1 MLNITE
7 ILHRS
12 GFSQSKTTRRGGRIS
27 KRLHLTEWMNLEERL
42 QPAVVIVPPTSD
54 GPLIQAPVIESVNGV
69 LTASVDMVRAGIPGS
84 GESILYGNQ
93 PLYSNTV
100 APAPP
105 TPGGPPYNPANY
117 AAAYQY
123 TLADGTVLP
132 AQFPGVTLKLQQGDT
147 LNLNISNSLADP
159 NSAPTPPANQLE
171 VNFHSHGY
179 LVSPLGTSDNVYR
192 AMNPDGSYQTSI
204 SVPDY
209 QPSGVGWYHV
219 HNHGYSADQ
228 VYAGLAGFM
237 QVGDPLDN
245 WPQYLG
251 KYDEKIMALT
261 IANKQQTAGGLMM
274 ASPNG
279 TGTYSVTGGW
289 QPYVNGQLNPTM
301 TMKPGET
308 QIWTVGATARNGSYN
323 LGITDIDGK
332 NPWQS
337 TVLSYDGND
346 KSSSPL
352 KYTQVLPTGYVKDG
366 IMALD
371 PGARITFAV
380 TAPTTPGTY
389 YLVDNLTLGQTPAAS
404 PFAIMTITVTGDA
417 AQEPAPVF
425 NATSPPPDLYDPLLT
440 IDQKRNFNFTSTGGF
455 TINGFA
461 FPNGPMVSIQAGQ
474 VEEWLLTN
482 TSGVDH
488 PFHIHQSDFAVISVN
503 GTAVKVDGKGTY
515 PYISLRDTVN
525 IPAGGNVVIRFRV
538 TPIPGKYV
546 FHCHI
551 LMHEDGGMMMSVISG
566 PNETQRRV
574 ALGSGV
580 GESSGVLVQGGDGQP
595 LGRLNPLP
603 KSWKG
608 GVATASGALT
618 SDMTQDIVAGPA
630 SQGLKKSE
638 VVVYD
643 GVTLTELARFSPFP
657 EYPKSG
663 VSLAIGDVDNDGKG
677 EIIVGKVGPGQSL
690 VRIFHSD
697 GTFYREV
704 KGTLPGTFPNG
715 VTVASADFNGDNF
728 DDLAIG
734 AGKGRLPYIVG
745 LDGYN
750 LALPE
755 GPVMVKIFDF
765 QAPGKGRTG
774 VNIAGGYLAPG
785 TVPSYMANLITAPA
799 SGPNAGKVSVWNVGT
814 SMTESMAGMD
824 MPTAMPKL
832 QASLTPFGKRPV
844 PRGLRLDVTRLGK
857 NGLNAIAAWSSAHDP
872 VYQSISYDG
881 TISTIS
887 TPTPAANPIKMA
899 RRMKTIR

>member
-7 ILHRS
+7 ILRRS
-12 GFSQSKTTRRGGRIS
+12 GFSQSKSTRRGGRIS

-93 PLYSNTV
+93 PFYSNTISPDPNSG
-100 APAPP
+100 A
-105 TPGGPPYNPANY
+105 ANY

-147 LNLNISNSLADP
+147 LKLNITNSLADP
-159 NSAPTPPANQLE
+159 NSAPTPPADQLK

-192 AMNPDGSYQTSI
+192 TMNPDGSYQTSI
-204 SVPDY
+204 SVPNY

-219 HNHGYSADQ
+219 HEHGYSADQ
-228 VYAGLAGFM
+228 VYAGLAGIM

-261 IANKQQTAGGLMM
+261 IANKQQTSGGLMM
-274 ASPNG
+274 ASPAN
-279 TGTYSVTGGW
+279 TGLNPSPGGW
-289 QPYVNGQLNPTM
+289 QTYVNGQLNPTM

-308 QIWTVGATARNGSYN
+308 QIWTVGATVRNGSFN
-323 LGITDIDGK
+323 LGVTDIDGK

-346 KSSSPL
+346 TGAVPR

-389 YLVDNLTLGQTPAAS
+389 YLVDNLTLKQKSAAN
-404 PFAIMTITVTGDA
+404 PFAIMTITVTGNA
-417 AQEPAPVF
+417 AQEPVPVF
-425 NATSPPPDLYDPLLT
+425 NATSLPPDLYDPLLT
-440 IDQKRNFNFTSTGGF
+440 IDQKRNFNFSTTGGF

-488 PFHIHQSDFAVISVN
+488 PFHIHQTDFAVISVN
-503 GTAVKVDGKGTY
+503 GIAVSTSGDAPY
-515 PYISLRDTVN
+515 PYISLRDTVS

-538 TPIPGKYV
+538 TSIPGKYV

-551 LMHEDGGMMMSVISG
+551 LPHEDKGMMMSVISG

-580 GESSGVLVQGGDGQP
+580 GESAGVLVQGGDGQP

-630 SQGLKKSE
+630 TQGLKPE

-643 GVTLTELARFSPFP
+643 GVTVTELTRFNPFP

-734 AGKGRLPYIVG
+734 AGKGRLPYVVG
-745 LDGYN
+745 LDGYS

-774 VNIAGGYLAPG
+774 VNIAGGDLDPG

-814 SMTESMAGMD
+814 TMSESMAGMD

-844 PRGLRLDVTRLGK
+844 PRGLKLDVTRVGK

-887 TPTPAANPIKMA
+887 TPAPAANTIKMA

>member
-7 ILHRS
+7 ILRRS
-12 GFSQSKTTRRGGRIS
+12 GFSQSKSTRRGGRIS

-69 LTASVDMVRAGIPGS
+69 LTASVDMVRAGTPGS

-93 PLYSNTV
+93 PFYSNTISPDPNSG
-100 APAPP
+100 A
-105 TPGGPPYNPANY
+105 ANY

-147 LNLNISNSLADP
+147 LKLNITNSLADP
-159 NSAPTPPANQLE
+159 NSAPTPPADQLK

-192 AMNPDGSYQTSI
+192 TMNPDGSYQTSI
-204 SVPDY
+204 SVPNY

-219 HNHGYSADQ
+219 HEHGYSADQ
-228 VYAGLAGFM
+228 VYAGLAGIM

-261 IANKQQTAGGLMM
+261 IANKQQTSGGLMM
-274 ASPNG
+274 ASPAN
-279 TGTYSVTGGW
+279 TGLNPSPGGW
-289 QPYVNGQLNPTM
+289 QTYVNGQLNPTM

-308 QIWTVGATARNGSYN
+308 QIWTVGATVRNGSFN
-323 LGITDIDGK
+323 LGVTDIDGK

-346 KSSSPL
+346 TGAVPR

-389 YLVDNLTLGQTPAAS
+389 YLVDNLTLKQKSAAN
-404 PFAIMTITVTGDA
+404 PFAIMTITVTGNA
-417 AQEPAPVF
+417 AQEPVPVF
-425 NATSPPPDLYDPLLT
+425 NATSLPPDLYDPLLT
-440 IDQKRNFNFTSTGGF
+440 IDQKRNFNFSTTGGF

-488 PFHIHQSDFAVISVN
+488 PFHIHQTDFAVISVN
-503 GTAVKVDGKGTY
+503 GIAVSTSGDAPY
-515 PYISLRDTVN
+515 PYISLRDTVS

-538 TPIPGKYV
+538 TSIPGKYV

-551 LMHEDGGMMMSVISG
+551 LPHEDKGMMMSVISG

-580 GESSGVLVQGGDGQP
+580 GESAGVLVQGGDGQP

-630 SQGLKKSE
+630 TQGLKPE

-643 GVTLTELARFSPFP
+643 GVTVTELTRFNPFP

-734 AGKGRLPYIVG
+734 AGKGRLPYVVG
-745 LDGYN
+745 LDGYS

-774 VNIAGGYLAPG
+774 VNIAGGYLDPG

-814 SMTESMAGMD
+814 TMSESMAGMD

-844 PRGLRLDVTRLGK
+844 PRGLKLDVTRVGK

-887 TPTPAANPIKMA
+887 TPAPAANTIKMA

>member
-1 MLNITE
+1 
-7 ILHRS
+7 
-12 GFSQSKTTRRGGRIS
+12 
-27 KRLHLTEWMNLEERL
+27 MNLEERL

-93 PLYSNTV
+93 PFYSNTISPDPNSG
-100 APAPP
+100 A
-105 TPGGPPYNPANY
+105 ANY

-147 LNLNISNSLADP
+147 LKLNITNSLADP
-159 NSAPTPPANQLE
+159 NSAPTPPADQLK

-192 AMNPDGSYQTSI
+192 TMNPDGSYQTSI
-204 SVPDY
+204 SVPNY

-219 HNHGYSADQ
+219 HEHGY
-228 VYAGLAGFM
+228 AGIM

-245 WPQYLG
+245 WPHYLG
-251 KYDEKIMALT
+251 TYDEKIMALT
-261 IANKQQTAGGLMM
+261 IANKQQTSGGLMM
-274 ASPNG
+274 ASPAN
-279 TGTYSVTGGW
+279 TGLNPSPGGW
-289 QPYVNGQLNPTM
+289 QTYVNGQLNPTM

-308 QIWTVGATARNGSYN
+308 QIWTVGATVRNGSFN
-323 LGITDIDGK
+323 LGVTDIDGK

-346 KSSSPL
+346 TGAVPR

-389 YLVDNLTLGQTPAAS
+389 YLVDNLTLKQKSAAN
-404 PFAIMTITVTGDA
+404 PFAIMTITVTGNA
-417 AQEPAPVF
+417 AQEPVPVF
-425 NATSPPPDLYDPLLT
+425 NATSLPPDLYDPLLT
-440 IDQKRNFNFTSTGGF
+440 IDQKRNFNFSTTGGF

-488 PFHIHQSDFAVISVN
+488 PFHIHQTDFAVISVN
-503 GTAVKVDGKGTY
+503 GIAVSTSGDAPY
-515 PYISLRDTVN
+515 PYISLRDTVS

-538 TPIPGKYV
+538 TSIPGKYV

-551 LMHEDGGMMMSVISG
+551 LPHEDKGMMMSVISG

-580 GESSGVLVQGGDGQP
+580 GESAGVLVQGGDGQP

-630 SQGLKKSE
+630 TQGLKPE

-643 GVTLTELARFSPFP
+643 GVTVTELTRFNPFP

-734 AGKGRLPYIVG
+734 AGKGRLPYVVG
-745 LDGYN
+745 LDGYS

-774 VNIAGGYLAPG
+774 VNIAGGYLDPG

-814 SMTESMAGMD
+814 TMSESMAGMD

-844 PRGLRLDVTRLGK
+844 PRGLKLDVTRVGK

-887 TPTPAANPIKMA
+887 TPAPAANTIKMA

>member
-7 ILHRS
+7 ILRRS
-12 GFSQSKTTRRGGRIS
+12 GFSQSKSTRRGGRIS

-93 PLYSNTV
+93 PFYSNTISPDPNSG
-100 APAPP
+100 A
-105 TPGGPPYNPANY
+105 ANY

-147 LNLNISNSLADP
+147 LKLNITNSLADP
-159 NSAPTPPANQLE
+159 NSAPTPPADQLK

-192 AMNPDGSYQTSI
+192 TMNPDGSYQTSI
-204 SVPDY
+204 SVPNY

-219 HNHGYSADQ
+219 HEHGYSADQ
-228 VYAGLAGFM
+228 VYAGLAGIM

-261 IANKQQTAGGLMM
+261 IANKQQTSGGLMM
-274 ASPNG
+274 ASPAN
-279 TGTYSVTGGW
+279 TGLNPSPGGW
-289 QPYVNGQLNPTM
+289 QTYVNGQLNPTM

-308 QIWTVGATARNGSYN
+308 QIWTVGATVRNGSFN
-323 LGITDIDGK
+323 LGVTDIDGK

-346 KSSSPL
+346 TGAVPR

-389 YLVDNLTLGQTPAAS
+389 YLVDNLTLKQKSAAN
-404 PFAIMTITVTGDA
+404 PFAIMTITVTGNA
-417 AQEPAPVF
+417 AQEPVPVF
-425 NATSPPPDLYDPLLT
+425 NATSLPPDLYDPLLT
-440 IDQKRNFNFTSTGGF
+440 IDQKRNFNFSTTGGF

-488 PFHIHQSDFAVISVN
+488 PFHIHQTDFAVISVN
-503 GTAVKVDGKGTY
+503 GIAVSTSGDAPY
-515 PYISLRDTVN
+515 PYISLRDTVS

-538 TPIPGKYV
+538 TSIPGKYV

-551 LMHEDGGMMMSVISG
+551 LPHEDKGMMMSVISG

-580 GESSGVLVQGGDGQP
+580 GESAGVLVQGGDGQP

-630 SQGLKKSE
+630 TQGLKPE

-643 GVTLTELARFSPFP
+643 GVTVTELTRFNPFP

-734 AGKGRLPYIVG
+734 AGKGRLPYVVG
-745 LDGYN
+745 LDGYS

-765 QAPGKGRTG
+765 QAPGQGRTG
-774 VNIAGGYLAPG
+774 VNIAGGYLDPG

-814 SMTESMAGMD
+814 TMSESMAGMD

-844 PRGLRLDVTRLGK
+844 PRGLKLDVTRVGK

-887 TPTPAANPIKMA
+887 TPAPAANTIKMA

>member
-7 ILHRS
+7 ILRRS
-12 GFSQSKTTRRGGRIS
+12 GFSQSKSTRRGGRIS

-93 PLYSNTV
+93 PFYSNTISPDPNSG
-100 APAPP
+100 A
-105 TPGGPPYNPANY
+105 ANY

-147 LNLNISNSLADP
+147 LKLNITNSLADP
-159 NSAPTPPANQLE
+159 NSAPTPPADQLK

-192 AMNPDGSYQTSI
+192 TMNPDGSYQTSI
-204 SVPDY
+204 SVPNY

-219 HNHGYSADQ
+219 HEHGYSADQ
-228 VYAGLAGFM
+228 VYAGLAGIM

-261 IANKQQTAGGLMM
+261 IANKQQTSGGLMM
-274 ASPNG
+274 ASPAN
-279 TGTYSVTGGW
+279 TGLNPSPGGW
-289 QPYVNGQLNPTM
+289 QTYVNGQLNPTM

-308 QIWTVGATARNGSYN
+308 QIWTVGATVRNGSFN
-323 LGITDIDGK
+323 LGVTDIDGK

-346 KSSSPL
+346 TGAVPR

-389 YLVDNLTLGQTPAAS
+389 YLVDNLTLKQKSAAN
-404 PFAIMTITVTGDA
+404 PFAIMTITVTGNA
-417 AQEPAPVF
+417 AQEPVPVF
-425 NATSPPPDLYDPLLT
+425 NATSLPPDLYDPLLT
-440 IDQKRNFNFTSTGGF
+440 IDQKRNFNFSTTGGF

-488 PFHIHQSDFAVISVN
+488 PFHIHQTDFAVISVN
-503 GTAVKVDGKGTY
+503 GIAVSTSGDAPY
-515 PYISLRDTVN
+515 PYISLRDTVS

-538 TPIPGKYV
+538 TSIPGKYV

-551 LMHEDGGMMMSVISG
+551 LPHEDKGMMMSVISG

-580 GESSGVLVQGGDGQP
+580 GESAGVLVQGGDGQP

-630 SQGLKKSE
+630 TQGLKPE

-643 GVTLTELARFSPFP
+643 GVTVTELTRFNPFP

-734 AGKGRLPYIVG
+734 AGKGRLPYVVG
-745 LDGYN
+745 LDGYS

-774 VNIAGGYLAPG
+774 VNIAGGYLDPG

-814 SMTESMAGMD
+814 TMSESMAGMD

-844 PRGLRLDVTRLGK
+844 PRGLKLDVTRVGK

-887 TPTPAANPIKMA
+887 TPAPAANTIKMA

>member
-1 MLNITE
+1 MLNIPE

-93 PLYSNTV
+93 PLYSNTISPDPNSG
-100 APAPP
+100 A
-105 TPGGPPYNPANY
+105 ANY

-147 LNLNISNSLADP
+147 LKLNITNSLADP
-159 NSAPTPPANQLE
+159 NSAPTPPVDQLK

-192 AMNPDGSYQTSI
+192 SMNPDGSYQTSI
-204 SVPDY
+204 SVPNY

-219 HNHGYSADQ
+219 HEHGYSADQ
-228 VYAGLAGFM
+228 VYAGLAGIM

-261 IANKQQTAGGLMM
+261 IANKQQTSDGLMM
-274 ASPNG
+274 ASPAN
-279 TGTYSVTGGW
+279 TGLNPSPGGW

-308 QIWTVGATARNGSYN
+308 QIWTVGATVRNGSFN

-346 KSSSPL
+346 TSTSPL

-389 YLVDNLTLGQTPAAS
+389 YLVDNLTLKQKAAAN
-404 PFAIMTITVTGDA
+404 PFAIMTITVTGNA
-417 AQEPAPVF
+417 AQEPVPVF

-440 IDQKRNFNFTSTGGF
+440 IDQKRNFNFSTTGGF

-488 PFHIHQSDFAVISVN
+488 PFHIHQTDFAVISVN
-503 GTAVKVDGKGTY
+503 GIAVSTSGDAPY
-515 PYISLRDTVN
+515 PYISLRDTVS

-538 TPIPGKYV
+538 TSIPGKYV

-551 LMHEDGGMMMSVISG
+551 LPHEDKGMMMSVISG

-580 GESSGVLVQGGDGQP
+580 GESAGVLVQGGDGQP

-630 SQGLKKSE
+630 TLGLKPE

-643 GVTLTELARFSPFP
+643 GVTLTELTRFNPFP

-690 VRIFHSD
+690 VRIFHAD
-697 GTFYREV
+697 GSFYREL
-704 KGTLPGTFPNG
+704 KGTLPGKFPNG
-715 VTVASADFNGDNF
+715 VTIASADFNGDNF

-734 AGKGRLPYIVG
+734 AGKGRLPYVVG
-745 LDGYN
+745 LDGYS

-755 GPVMVKIFDF
+755 GPVVVKIFDF
-765 QAPGKGRTG
+765 QTPGKGRTG
-774 VNIAGGYLAPG
+774 VNIAGGYLDPG

-844 PRGLRLDVTRLGK
+844 PRGLKLDVTRLGK
-857 NGLNAIAAWSSAHDP
+857 NGLNAFAAWSSAHDP

-881 TISTIS
+881 TITTIS
-887 TPTPAANPIKMA
+887 TPAPAANTIKMA

>member
-7 ILHRS
+7 ILRRS
-12 GFSQSKTTRRGGRIS
+12 GFSQSKSTRRGGRIS
-27 KRLHLTEWMNLEERL
+27 KRLHLTEWMNLEARL

-93 PLYSNTV
+93 PFYSNTISPDPNSG
-100 APAPP
+100 A
-105 TPGGPPYNPANY
+105 ANY

-147 LNLNISNSLADP
+147 LKLNITNSLADP
-159 NSAPTPPANQLE
+159 NSAPTPPADQLK

-192 AMNPDGSYQTSI
+192 TMNPDGSYQTSI
-204 SVPDY
+204 SVPNY

-219 HNHGYSADQ
+219 HEHGYSADQ
-228 VYAGLAGFM
+228 VYAGLAGIM

-261 IANKQQTAGGLMM
+261 IANKQQTSGGLMM
-274 ASPNG
+274 ASPAN
-279 TGTYSVTGGW
+279 TGLNPSPGGW
-289 QPYVNGQLNPTM
+289 QTYVNGQLNPTM

-308 QIWTVGATARNGSYN
+308 QIWTVGATVRNGSFN
-323 LGITDIDGK
+323 LGVTDIDGK

-346 KSSSPL
+346 TGAVPR

-389 YLVDNLTLGQTPAAS
+389 YLVDNLTLKQKSAAN
-404 PFAIMTITVTGDA
+404 PFAIMTITVTGNA
-417 AQEPAPVF
+417 AQEPVPVF
-425 NATSPPPDLYDPLLT
+425 NATSLPPDLYDPLLT
-440 IDQKRNFNFTSTGGF
+440 IDQKRNFNFSTTGGF

-488 PFHIHQSDFAVISVN
+488 PFHIHQTDFAVISVN
-503 GTAVKVDGKGTY
+503 GIAVSTSGDAPY
-515 PYISLRDTVN
+515 PYISLRDTVS

-538 TPIPGKYV
+538 TSIPGKYV

-551 LMHEDGGMMMSVISG
+551 LPHEDKGMMMSVISG

-580 GESSGVLVQGGDGQP
+580 GESAGVLVQGGDGQP

-630 SQGLKKSE
+630 TQGLKPE

-643 GVTLTELARFSPFP
+643 GVTVTELTRFNPFP

-734 AGKGRLPYIVG
+734 AGKGRLPYVVG
-745 LDGYN
+745 LDGYS

-774 VNIAGGYLAPG
+774 VNIAGGYLDPG

-814 SMTESMAGMD
+814 TMSESMAGMD

-844 PRGLRLDVTRLGK
+844 PRGLKLDVTRVGK

-887 TPTPAANPIKMA
+887 TPAPAANTIKMA

>member
-7 ILHRS
+7 ILRRS
-12 GFSQSKTTRRGGRIS
+12 GFSQSKSTRRGGRIS

-93 PLYSNTV
+93 PFYSNTISPDPNSG
-100 APAPP
+100 A
-105 TPGGPPYNPANY
+105 ANY

-147 LNLNISNSLADP
+147 LKLNITNSLADP
-159 NSAPTPPANQLE
+159 NSAPTPPADQLK

-192 AMNPDGSYQTSI
+192 TMNPDGSYQTSI
-204 SVPDY
+204 SVPNY

-219 HNHGYSADQ
+219 HEHGYSADQ
-228 VYAGLAGFM
+228 VYAGLAGIM

-261 IANKQQTAGGLMM
+261 IANKQQTSGGLMM
-274 ASPNG
+274 ASPAN
-279 TGTYSVTGGW
+279 TGLNPSPGGW
-289 QPYVNGQLNPTM
+289 QTYVNGQLNPTM

-308 QIWTVGATARNGSYN
+308 QIWTVGATVRNGSFN
-323 LGITDIDGK
+323 LGVTDIDGK

-346 KSSSPL
+346 TGAVPR

-389 YLVDNLTLGQTPAAS
+389 YLVDNLTLKQKSAAN
-404 PFAIMTITVTGDA
+404 PFAIMTITVTGNA
-417 AQEPAPVF
+417 AQEPVPVF
-425 NATSPPPDLYDPLLT
+425 NATSLPPDLYDPLLT
-440 IDQKRNFNFTSTGGF
+440 IDQKRNFNFSTTGGF

-488 PFHIHQSDFAVISVN
+488 PFHIHQTDFAVISVN
-503 GTAVKVDGKGTY
+503 GIAVSTSGDAPY
-515 PYISLRDTVN
+515 PYISLRDTVS

-538 TPIPGKYV
+538 TSIPGKYV

-551 LMHEDGGMMMSVISG
+551 LPHEDKGMMMSVISG

-580 GESSGVLVQGGDGQP
+580 GESAGVLVQGGDGQP

-630 SQGLKKSE
+630 TQGLKPE

-643 GVTLTELARFSPFP
+643 GVTVTELTRFNPFP

-734 AGKGRLPYIVG
+734 AGKGRLPYVVG
-745 LDGYN
+745 LDGYS

-755 GPVMVKIFDF
+755 GPVRVKIFDF

-774 VNIAGGYLAPG
+774 VNIAGGYLDPG

-814 SMTESMAGMD
+814 TMSESMAGMD

-844 PRGLRLDVTRLGK
+844 PRGLKLDVTRVGK

-887 TPTPAANPIKMA
+887 TPAPAANTIKMA